1 MAASNPFNF
10 NNWLNH
16 DGDGGTATQ
25 DDFEIGQNNRIHS
38 PNDGDPTSVTLVGA
52 TIVDVRTP
60 QNAALVGKNGCV
72 SDVSIGVYGQS
83 DGPKK
88 IGGIGVAGACDAGC
102 GVAGIATSAA
112 ADLPPI
118 STGVYGSGDFHGV
131 YGSGAMPAGSKA
143 PDLSVFGPTQQPVA
157 VVGATGDSDTA
168 HAPAILG
175 LNGILAEDLQKPN
188 FKTATG
194 QLVQNLAVGV
204 EGVSK
209 KGNGVVGISFDLNR
223 PGTDLP
229 IDPRVA
235 HQFNDALQDPLDL
248 KTEPVIDSAGVAGLS
263 MIGPGVRGISELDR
277 GGLFQSGTAL
287 DLKSLN
293 VAPVAQ
299 IRLVPLRKDVNPFNG
314 QAPLPKNGQVGD
326 MLALVGANA
335 DGVSGSVCD
344 LWFCVATRDR
354 TNGIAQWGK
363 VQFST
368 LVEGSV

>member
-1 MAASNPFNF
+1 M
-10 NNWLNH
+10 
-16 DGDGGTATQ
+16 
-25 DDFEIGQNNRIHS
+25 
-38 PNDGDPTSVTLVGA
+38 
-52 TIVDVRTP
+52 
-60 QNAALVGKNGCV
+60 
-72 SDVSIGVYGQS
+72 YGQS

-88 IGGIGVAGACDAGC
+88 NRGIGVAGACDAGC

-175 LNGILAEDLQKPN
+175 LNGILAEDLEKPN
-188 FKTATG
+188 FKKATG

-209 KGNGVVGISFDLNR
+209 NGNGVVGISFDLNR

-235 HQFNDALQDPLDL
+235 HQFNDALQDPLD
-248 KTEPVIDSAGVAGLS
+248 S
-263 MIGPGVRGISELDR
+263 
-277 GGLFQSGTAL
+277 
-287 DLKSLN
+287 
-293 VAPVAQ
+293 
-299 IRLVPLRKDVNPFNG
+299 
-314 QAPLPKNGQVGD
+314 
-326 MLALVGANA
+326 
-335 DGVSGSVCD
+335 
-344 LWFCVATRDR
+344 
-354 TNGIAQWGK
+354 
-363 VQFST
+363 
-368 LVEGSV
+368 